1 MSKII
6 KPQGKI
12 NSIDTLDDVIGKK
25 RLLIFD
31 MDGTLLDSMEFWQNL
46 GRQYLESKG
55 KSPDDDL
62 EDVIESMTLQES
74 ASYFKKK
81 YDLDEDTEEII
92 KEVVDFI
99 EDKYLNEIP
108 LKKGVKKFLEKVY
121 YQGYKM
127 CILTTSEKSQAVGAL
142 KRTGVLD
149 LFDEVYTDKDF
160 NLSKKDPQIY
170 VKTCEKMGEFP
181 SDTVLFEDALYAIES
196 AKKTKC
202 TVVGVYDEYSK
213 GDWDKIIS
221 IADKAIKNF

>member
-81 YDLDEDTEEII
+81 YDLDEDTEDII
-92 KEVVDFI
+92 KEVLDFI

-121 YQGYKM
+121 SQGYKM
-127 CILTTSEKSQAVGAL
+127 CILTTSEKSQAIGAL

-149 LFDEVYTDKDF
+149 LFDEVYTDRDF

-170 VKTCEKMGEFP
+170 IKTCEKMGESP
-181 SDTVLFEDALYAIES
+181 SDTVVFEDALYAVES

>member
-1 MSKII
+1 MSEII
-6 KPQGKI
+6 QPQEKI
-12 NSIDTLDDVIGKK
+12 NSIDILNDVMAKK

-46 GRQYLESKG
+46 GRKYLESKG
-55 KSPDDDL
+55 KSPEDDL
-62 EDVIESMTLQES
+62 EAIIESMTLQES
-74 ASYFKKK
+74 ASYFKTK
-81 YDLDEDTEEII
+81 YDLDEDAEAII
-92 KEVVDFI
+92 KQVLDFI

-108 LKKGVKKFLEKVY
+108 LKKGVKKFLEKVNS
-121 YQGYKM
+121 QGYKM

-149 LFDEVYTDKDF
+149 LFDEVYTDRDF

-170 VKTCEKMGEFP
+170 IKACEKMGESP
-181 SDTVLFEDALYAIES
+181 SDTVVFEDALYAVES

-202 TVVGVYDEYSK
+202 VVVGVYDEYSK

>member
-1 MSKII
+1 MSEII
-6 KPQGKI
+6 QPQEKI
-12 NSIDTLDDVIGKK
+12 NSIDILNDVMAKK

-46 GRQYLESKG
+46 GRKYLESKG
-55 KSPDDDL
+55 KSPEDDL
-62 EDVIESMTLQES
+62 EAIIESMTLQES
-74 ASYFKKK
+74 ASYFKTK
-81 YDLDEDTEEII
+81 YDLDEDVEAII
-92 KEVVDFI
+92 KQVLDFI

-108 LKKGVKKFLEKVY
+108 LKKGVKKFLEKVNS
-121 YQGYKM
+121 QGYKM

-149 LFDEVYTDKDF
+149 LFDEVYTDRDF

-170 VKTCEKMGEFP
+170 IKACEKMGESP
-181 SDTVLFEDALYAIES
+181 SDTVVFEDALYAVES

-202 TVVGVYDEYSK
+202 VVVGVYDEYSK

>member
-92 KEVVDFI
+92 KEVLDFI

-121 YQGYKM
+121 SQGYKM
-127 CILTTSEKSQAVGAL
+127 CILTTSEKSQAIGAL

-149 LFDEVYTDKDF
+149 LFDEVYTDRDF

-170 VKTCEKMGEFP
+170 IKTCEKMEESP
-181 SDTVLFEDALYAIES
+181 SDTVVFEDALYAVES

>member
-1 MSKII
+1 MSEII
-6 KPQGKI
+6 QPQEKT
-12 NSIDTLDDVIGKK
+12 NSIDTLDDIVDKK

-46 GRQYLESKG
+46 GRKYLESKG
-55 KSPDDDL
+55 KSPEDDL
-62 EDVIESMTLQES
+62 EDIIESMTLQES

-81 YDLDEDTEEII
+81 YDLDEDAEEII
-92 KEVVDFI
+92 KQVLDFI

-108 LKKGVKKFLEKVY
+108 LKKGVKKFLEKVNS
-121 YQGYKM
+121 QGYKM

-149 LFDEVYTDKDF
+149 LFDEVYTDRDF

-170 VKTCEKMGEFP
+170 IKACEKMGESP
-181 SDTVLFEDALYAIES
+181 SDTVVFEDALYAVES
-196 AKKTKC
+196 AKKTGC
-202 TVVGVYDEYSK
+202 AVVGVYDEYSK

>member
-1 MSKII
+1 MSEII
-6 KPQGKI
+6 QPQEKT
-12 NSIDTLDDVIGKK
+12 NSIDTLDDIVDKK

-46 GRQYLESKG
+46 GRKYLESKG
-55 KSPDDDL
+55 KSPEDDL
-62 EDVIESMTLQES
+62 EDIIESMTLQES

-81 YDLDEDTEEII
+81 YDLDEDAEEII
-92 KEVVDFI
+92 KQVLDFI

-108 LKKGVKKFLEKVY
+108 LKKGVKKFLEKVNS
-121 YQGYKM
+121 QGYKM

-149 LFDEVYTDKDF
+149 LFDEVYTDRDF

-170 VKTCEKMGEFP
+170 IKACEKMGESP
-181 SDTVLFEDALYAIES
+181 SDTVVFEDALYAVES

-202 TVVGVYDEYSK
+202 VVVGVYDEYSK

-221 IADKAIKNF
+221 IADKTIQSF

>member
-1 MSKII
+1 MSEII
-6 KPQGKI
+6 QPQEKT
-12 NSIDTLDDVIGKK
+12 NSIDTLDDIVDKK

-46 GRQYLESKG
+46 GRKYLESKG
-55 KSPDDDL
+55 KSPEDDL
-62 EDVIESMTLQES
+62 EDIIESMTLQES

-81 YDLDEDTEEII
+81 YDLDEDAEEII
-92 KEVVDFI
+92 KQVLDFI

-108 LKKGVKKFLEKVY
+108 LKKGVKKFLEKVNS
-121 YQGYKM
+121 QGYKM

-149 LFDEVYTDKDF
+149 LFDEVYTDRDF

-170 VKTCEKMGEFP
+170 IKACEKMGESP
-181 SDTVLFEDALYAIES
+181 SDTVVFEDALYAVES